1 MTRST
6 FSSRAHLA
14 GNSRPSVAW
23 RKSIDRDPKSNRE
36 RGYALVSLLVVMSL
50 LALFA
55 MAAASNV
62 RQQAQREREKEAI
75 FRGEQ
80 VADAIRAY
88 YRYRGAQ
95 GVNALPT
102 NMEQLLEGIPR
113 GTKKLQILR
122 VEAAKDPLSK
132 SGEWKLIGPTSQEFA
147 SLVRSLTVYSGGAPP
162 TPRNDFRQLATLIP
176 QMTNVLDTGSTN
188 TAPGG
193 DDNSASSS
201 GPFLGVASRSQ
212 RNSVMTYYGID
223 RHDEWIFT
231 PLFR

>member
-1 MTRST
+1 
-6 FSSRAHLA
+6 L
-14 GNSRPSVAW
+14 
-23 RKSIDRDPKSNRE
+23 KSIDHDSRSPGE
-36 RGYALVSLLVVMSL
+36 RGYALVSLLLVLSL
-50 LALFA
+50 MALFA

-62 RQQAQREREKEAI
+62 RQQAQREREQEAI

-80 VADAIRAY
+80 VADAIRSY

-102 NMEQLLEGIPR
+102 NIEQLLEGIPR

-122 VEAAKDPLSK
+122 VQAAKDPLSQT
-132 SGEWKLIGPTSQEFA
+132 GEWKLIGPTSQEFA

-162 TPRNDFRQLATLIP
+162 TPRNDFRQLASLIP
-176 QMTNVLDTGSTN
+176 QMTNVLDTDSTN

-212 RNSVMTYYGID
+212 RNSVLTYYGIE

>member
-6 FSSRAHLA
+6 FSKAPVVDHSRNRVTRHS
-14 GNSRPSVAW
+14 GSVVRDSRS
-23 RKSIDRDPKSNRE
+23 KHED
-36 RGYALVSLLVVMSL
+36 GFALVSLLVVMSL
-50 LALFA
+50 MALFA
-55 MAAASNV
+55 VAAASNV

-88 YRYRGAQ
+88 YRYRGAG
-95 GVNALPT
+95 GVNSLPT
-102 NMEQLLEGIPR
+102 NMDQLLEGIPR

-122 VEAAKDPLSK
+122 AEAARDPLSS
-132 SGEWKLIGPTSQEFA
+132 SGEWKLIGPTSQDFA
-147 SLVRSLTVYSGGAPP
+147 GLVRSLTVYSGGAPP
-162 TPRNDFRQLATLIP
+162 TPRNEFRQLATLIP

-188 TAPGG
+188 TASGG
-193 DDNSASSS
+193 EDNSAGSS

-212 RNSVMTYYGID
+212 RNSVITYFGID
-223 RHDEWIFT
+223 RHDAWIFT

>member
-1 MTRST
+1 MRTRFQST
-6 FSSRAHLA
+6 HDHSE
-14 GNSRPSVAW
+14 G
-23 RKSIDRDPKSNRE
+23 
-36 RGYALVSLLVVMSL
+36 GYALVSLLLVMSL

-55 MAAASNV
+55 LGAAQNI

-80 VADAIRAY
+80 VGDAIRAY

-95 GVNALPT
+95 GVNSLP
-102 NMEQLLEGIPR
+102 NSMDDLLQGIPR

-122 VEAAKDPLSK
+122 AEAAHDPLSS
-132 SGEWKLIGPTSQEFA
+132 SGEWRLVGPTSQDVGAF
-147 SLVRSLTVYSGGAPP
+147 VKGLTVYSGGVPP
-162 TPRNDFRQLATLIP
+162 TPRGDMARLASLIP
-176 QMTNVLDTGSTN
+176 QMANVLDTESTN

-193 DDNSASSS
+193 EDDSANSS

-212 RNSVMTYYGID
+212 RNSIMTYYGID
-223 RHDEWIFT
+223 RHDGWLFT